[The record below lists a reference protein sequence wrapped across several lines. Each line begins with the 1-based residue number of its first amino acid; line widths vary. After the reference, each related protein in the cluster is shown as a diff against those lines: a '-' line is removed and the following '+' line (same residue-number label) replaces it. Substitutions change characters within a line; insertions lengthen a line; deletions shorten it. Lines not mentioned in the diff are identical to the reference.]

1 MPGVHYLRQNMVVIP
16 NHLVRR
22 QQIITRGMT
31 VRHKHHVKTVAQR
44 GPGACINTVFS
55 LQARQDHRFD
65 TQCTQLVGKRRAVK
79 RVTGLF
85 VDAQVARLL
94 IQPRVQLPAWFPFR
108 HWGKRRVAVLD
119 KNYGHTRSTGPRY
132 EAVYPFQHTL
142 LVVGAAHQRSL
153 HVDDNEGGIRHFLSP
168 CLSARQHTAFA
179 WHPMTTARRQR
190 KVQAPMTAPP
200 TCGNVPG
207 DPIRKSTPM
216 ADTHTANTA
225 DGMTESKAD
234 IGEIRKSV
242 RQLCD
247 RYGENYWLKLDG
259 ERGYPT
265 EFVRELTEAG
275 FLTVL
280 IPEEYGGAGLGV
292 FEASVVM
299 ETVCRAG
306 AHAGACH
313 AQMYV
318 MGSVLRHGTDAQKQ
332 MYLPKIAAGELRLQ
346 SFGVTEPT
354 TGTDTTNL
362 KTMARRDGDNYVV
375 NGQKVWISRIEHSDL
390 MVLLARTTPRDQVSK
405 KTDGLSAFIVDVQQ
419 AEGNGLEIRPID
431 SMINHHSCELF
442 FDNLHIPAE
451 NLLGEEGKG
460 FKVILDGMNAER
472 ILIAAE
478 CVGDGRYF
486 IDKASAY
493 ATEREVF
500 GRPIG
505 QNQGVQFP
513 IARCYAEVEAA
524 WLMVEKAARMFDAG
538 QPCGAE
544 ANMAKMLASEAS
556 WRAGDVCMQ
565 THGGFAFAREYHIER
580 KFRETRLYQIA
591 PISTN
596 LILSYI
602 GEHVLNMPR
611 SF

>member
-1 MPGVHYLRQNMVVIP
+1 M
-16 NHLVRR
+16 
-22 QQIITRGMT
+22 
-31 VRHKHHVKTVAQR
+31 
-44 GPGACINTVFS
+44 
-55 LQARQDHRFD
+55 
-65 TQCTQLVGKRRAVK
+65 
-79 RVTGLF
+79 
-85 VDAQVARLL
+85 
-94 IQPRVQLPAWFPFR
+94 
-108 HWGKRRVAVLD
+108 
-119 KNYGHTRSTGPRY
+119 
-132 EAVYPFQHTL
+132 E
-142 LVVGAAHQRSL
+142 
-153 HVDDNEGGIRHFLSP
+153 
-168 CLSARQHTAFA
+168 
-179 WHPMTTARRQR
+179 
-190 KVQAPMTAPP
+190 
-200 TCGNVPG
+200 
-207 DPIRKSTPM
+207 
-216 ADTHTANTA
+216 
-225 DGMTESKAD
+225 
-234 IGEIRKSV
+234 EI
-242 RQLCD
+242 
-247 RYGENYWLKLDG
+247 
-259 ERGYPT
+259 
-265 EFVRELTEAG
+265 
-275 FLTVL
+275 
-280 IPEEYGGAGLGV
+280 
-292 FEASVVM
+292 
-299 ETVCRAG
+299 CRAG

-318 MGSVLRHGTDAQKQ
+318 MGSVLRHGNETQKKA
-332 MYLPKIAAGELRLQ
+332 YLPKIASGELRLQ

-362 KTMARRDGDNYVV
+362 KTVARRDGDDYVV

-390 MVLLARTTPRDQVSK
+390 MVLLARTTDRADVAK
-405 KTDGLSAFIVDVQQ
+405 KTDGLSAFIVDVRE
-419 AEGNGLEIRPID
+419 AHGNGLEIRPIE

-442 FDNLHIPAE
+442 FDDLHIPTE

-472 ILIAAE
+472 VLIAAE

-513 IARCYAEVEAA
+513 IARSYTEVEAA

-538 QPCGAE
+538 EPCGAE

-556 WRAGDVCMQ
+556 WKAGDICMQ
-565 THGGFAFAREYHIER
+565 THGGFAFAKEYHIER